1 MKIIEERNS
10 MEFFYVF
17 VFVPIFN
24 MNKEEKK
31 IQRKKL
37 SISFS
42 KEKWP
47 IDMNFYA
54 KFGTSSKFI
63 MKKTTCN
70 FIIFSRLLIR
80 FYGFNCE

>member
-31 IQRKKL
+31 KFDFFLKRKMADRYEFL
-37 SISFS
+37 
-42 KEKWP
+42 
-47 IDMNFYA
+47 
-54 KFGTSSKFI
+54 
-63 MKKTTCN
+63 C
-70 FIIFSRLLIR
+70 
-80 FYGFNCE
+80 